1 MQSLWN
7 LITVKLADIIVTYIL
22 QRRELMVNNYPKI
35 IQQIYMTEL
44 SFKTRSVCLQ
54 SLFLIMPPIPN
65 VQYGDGVFYFY
76 FYLSF

>member
-1 MQSLWN
+1 
-7 LITVKLADIIVTYIL
+7 
-22 QRRELMVNNYPKI
+22 MVNNYPKI